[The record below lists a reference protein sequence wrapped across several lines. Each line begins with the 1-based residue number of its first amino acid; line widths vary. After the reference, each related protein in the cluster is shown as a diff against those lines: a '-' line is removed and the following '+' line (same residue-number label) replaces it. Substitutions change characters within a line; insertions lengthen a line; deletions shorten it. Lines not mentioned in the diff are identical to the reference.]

1 MGPYHQQSNGGRRG
15 GRGSSRG
22 GGGRG
27 GRGGGSGGGGRG
39 GRGRADRTREVN
51 DTTTLPT
58 SLADELQ
65 TTGADRELD
74 KRFEFRFNKKVLNRK
89 AERKQLRADK
99 KQKIHHHHSQKKE
112 SLREESRSAA
122 ANPNAKRKGAPEAA
136 TAESTLASKKQKTG
150 AQGLLAKPVATTAAA
165 AVLKKGKAAP
175 IMDAAA
181 EKRQM
186 ERLAQTN
193 PQFYQMLAD
202 QNLVSASMMNGKPV
216 GKSALAEDD
225 AEIRKYAKSLK
236 IKDKKKIPSAFTE
249 DGLDYLFKGLIGD
262 GGSGGEASD
271 GDEGYEA
278 FLAAKRAKKGAKP
291 SSARDDDEE
300 SDGDD
305 DDDDDDDASEDDF
318 GGILGGEFDP
328 AEGDDVDEF
337 GLTGDIRLEDY
348 ESDISSSDGGE
359 FEGQDDDDELEDDM
373 DSDINDIDDL
383 SQSDGDDI
391 EGLSDSEEDDVD
403 YMESEDSDGEEKI
416 DGDQEQADDV
426 LDVAAPA
433 ATFKVSETAAA
444 KPAIA
449 PVAGKYVPPHLRNKP
464 ANKSEQY
471 MRLKRQVQGQL
482 NRLSDANME
491 SIISNIEECYRNNS
505 RHDVTEILTDSI
517 VSFIADH
524 ANLLDS
530 FVMTYAAFVA
540 SLYAIVGV
548 EFCAHLVQTVVEV
561 FEKSRAEY
569 LAGRA
574 VDPEGV
580 EAKSKRC
587 TNVVTLLAYL
597 YNFEVVACVLIYD
610 IIRTAIEGLSELD
623 VELLLRMLRICGFQ
637 LRSDDPL
644 ALKDIVLSIQNAASE
659 RAADS
664 STRFKFMVET
674 IMDLKNNKRKLQ
686 KRGGGAAPGG
696 ADSSQQDR
704 LKKFVGNLGKKR
716 TVHNAEPLR
725 VSLADIQS
733 VGTKGKWWLVGS
745 AWAGHNG
752 AGGIDQTALVS
763 EGIGQSA
770 LNAESQSA
778 SADLLKLARQQK
790 MNTDVRRSIFVVLM
804 SSEDCV
810 DAFERLLRLNL
821 KDKQEREIVRVLLHC
836 CQRERVYN
844 PYYALVANRICAH
857 AHGFKITFQ
866 FALWDAFKAMA
877 AAAGTGGDDDEDA
890 DAMDVRKV
898 SHLAKLY
905 AYLISTDGAQ
915 LGILKALTFTALS
928 PLQTLFLKLLLSTLF
943 TAHLASEAQVK
954 AVVARAASQENVR
967 EGLIFFFK
975 RWSKEEYDVGGK
987 KVDHDII
994 KKGCKWAKEALTGA
1008 GSHSA
1013 KR

>member
-1 MGPYHQQSNGGRRG
+1 MGPSQHHTNGGRRG
-15 GRGSSRG
+15 GSAGRGSSRGAKAGGGRG

-27 GRGGGSGGGGRG
+27 RGRGN
-39 GRGRADRTREVN
+39 ADRTVN

-89 AERKQLRADK
+89 AERKQLRAEK

-112 SLREESRSAA
+112 LLREEAKRDHAA
-122 ANPNAKRKGAPEAA
+122 PLALSVPAKKRKGAPV
-136 TAESTLASKKQKTG
+136 TASETDSAFKKLKTG
-150 AQGLLAKPVATTAAA
+150 AQGLAKPLPTPAG
-165 AVLKKGKAAP
+165 LKKGKPAP
-175 IMDAAA
+175 VMDAAA

-186 ERLAQTN
+186 ERLARTN

-202 QNLVSASMMNGKPV
+202 QNLVQSSLNGKPA

-262 GGSGGEASD
+262 GGEASD

-278 FLAAKRAKKGAKP
+278 FLAAKRAGKKGKS
-291 SSARDDDEE
+291 SSAPDAEEEDEQNSDSDE
-300 SDGDD
+300 S
-305 DDDDDDDASEDDF
+305 EEYF
-318 GGILGGEFDP
+318 GGLLGGEFDP

-348 ESDISSSDGGE
+348 ESD
-359 FEGQDDDDELEDDM
+359 DDDELDAEL
-373 DSDINDIDDL
+373 DSDDRDSEESSHLNDDD
-383 SQSDGDDI
+383 SV
-391 EGLSDSEEDDVD
+391 EGLSDLEDDLD
-403 YMESEDSDGEEKI
+403 DSASADSEDDEGLDDENDLSDAESAASTSKVPESI
-416 DGDQEQADDV
+416 PV
-426 LDVAAPA
+426 PAAP
-433 ATFKVSETAAA
+433 S
-444 KPAIA
+444 
-449 PVAGKYVPPHLRNKP
+449 VAGKYIPPHLRNKP

-471 MRLKRQVQGQL
+471 LRLKRQVQGQL

-491 SIISNIEECYRNNS
+491 SIIANIEGCYRNNS

-548 EFCAHLVQTVVEV
+548 EFCAHLVQTIVEV

-569 LAGRA
+569 LAGRES
-574 VDPEGV
+574 DPEGV

-597 YNFEVVACVLIYD
+597 YNFEVVACVLLYD

-659 RAADS
+659 RATDS

-686 KRGGGAAPGG
+686 NRALPGG

-704 LKKFVGNLGKKR
+704 LKKFVANLGKKR

-725 VSLADIQS
+725 VSLADIRA

-752 AGGIDQTALVS
+752 EGGIDQSAL
-763 EGIGQSA
+763 EGVGQSA
-770 LNAESQSA
+770 LDAESQSA

-790 MNTDVRRSIFVVLM
+790 MNTDVRRSVFVVLM

-877 AAAGTGGDDDEDA
+877 AAGAGDDDDEDA

-915 LGILKALTFTALS
+915 LGVLKALTFTSLS
-928 PLQTLFLKLLLSTLF
+928 ALQTLFLKLLLSTLF
-943 TAHLASEAQVK
+943 TTHLTSEAKVK
-954 AVVARAASQENVR
+954 TVVARAASQENVR

-975 RWSKEEYDVGGK
+975 RWSKEEYDVAGK
-987 KVDHDII
+987 SNQEAIR
-994 KKGCKWAKEALTGA
+994 KGCKWAKEALTGA
-1008 GSHSA
+1008 RGA
-1013 KR
+1013 